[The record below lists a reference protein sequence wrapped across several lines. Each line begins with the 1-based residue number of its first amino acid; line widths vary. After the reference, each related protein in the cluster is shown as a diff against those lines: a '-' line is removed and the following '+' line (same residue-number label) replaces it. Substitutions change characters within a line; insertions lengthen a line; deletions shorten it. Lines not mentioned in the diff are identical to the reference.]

1 MTNAPNADAN
11 DEEID
16 NDTVIDDSGSFTQV
30 INSLQ
35 DEILKNE
42 GMDAVYEVVY

>member
-16 NDTVIDDSGSFTQV
+16 NDTVIDDSGSFTLSIESIQ
-30 INSLQ
+30 
-35 DEILKNE
+35 
-42 GMDAVYEVVY
+42 YEMM